1 MISCSDYDYIEIVCM
16 FRYPVVLTLK
26 SGAKVQGTAIDTVRN
41 DNKEECVLLET
52 ANGSSY
58 VLLDSIVQLEVSV
71 DNPHFKKKVFVNEPQ
86 NKE

>member
-26 SGAKVQGTAIDTVRN
+26 SGDKVQGTAIDTVRN

-52 ANGSSY
+52 LNGASY

-71 DNPHFKKKVFVNEPQ
+71 DNPHFDKKTFC
-86 NKE
+86 